1 MWLWEFAPDG
11 PIWVEYRL
19 PDEESV
25 YALMTREGALS
36 ELRWTWASWNA
47 GEAWLAVSEDCER
60 AGRELV
66 GTWGYVDEY
75 GSEMLPAVYAW
86 AEPFDGALARVRF
99 ADGQEGYI
107 DREGKIVYRW
117 TEE

>member
-1 MWLWEFAPDG
+1 M
-11 PIWVEYRL
+11 
-19 PDEESV
+19 
-25 YALMTREGALS
+25 
-36 ELRWTWASWNA
+36 
-47 GEAWLAVSEDCER
+47 
-60 AGRELV
+60 
-66 GTWGYVDEY
+66 DEY
-75 GSEMLPAVYAW
+75 GSEVLPAVYAW